1 MKDFIRLIKYA
12 KPYWKFILLNFLSN
26 SIYVIFS
33 LISLTMVSPFLAIL
47 FEKVNLI
54 VVEPEFS
61 FRLSALINYFYFI
74 ISTFIIEQ
82 GKYEALIFVSSIF
95 VVFSLISNLFR
106 YLGMYFMAPLRNGV
120 VEDIR
125 NEVYKKILIL
135 PLSFYSKVR
144 AGDII
149 SRLTTDVHEIEWSI
163 MSTMQLILREPLL
176 IIVYFSSLL
185 VISPLL
191 TLFTAIVLPLSGII
205 ISLVGKKIKKKS
217 EISQDKLG
225 SITSSFDETIS
236 GLKIIKGF
244 NAIDYA
250 EKRFTKLNTSFT
262 LYMNK
267 IFRRTELASPLTE
280 ILGVISLLTI
290 VYFGGKLVLGGGD
303 MLTADA
309 LILYV
314 VIFARMIS
322 PAKSFITA
330 TYSIQKGMAS
340 GKRVFEIMDAQEKIV
355 EIDNPLKKKS
365 LESKI
370 EFKDVRFQYE
380 DVAVLKNINL
390 CIEKGK
396 TVALVG
402 PSGAGK
408 STIADLLPRFYDVTQ
423 GEICI
428 DDINVKL
435 YSIRDLRGLMGIV
448 GQDVVLFND
457 SIANN
462 ISFGILNVQK
472 EDIIEAAKIA
482 QIHEFIDGLPEKYD
496 TFVGDRGSLLSG
508 GQKQRL
514 SIARAVLHNPDILI
528 LDEATS
534 ALDSESEYL
543 VQQALDILMQN
554 RTTLVIA
561 HRLSTIQQADL
572 IVVLRE
578 GRIVEQG
585 NHQELL
591 DLEGVYYNMIQIQNF
606 S

>member
-26 SIYVIFS
+26 SIYVVFS

-47 FEKVNLI
+47 FEKVNLV

-191 TLFTAIVLPLSGII
+191 TLFTAIVLPLSGLI
-205 ISLVGKKIKKKS
+205 ISLVGKNIKKKS
-217 EISQDKLG
+217 EISQEKLG
-225 SITSSFDETIS
+225 GITSSFDETIS

-244 NAIDYA
+244 NAINYT
-250 EKRFTKLNTSFT
+250 EKRFKKLNRSFT
-262 LYMNK
+262 SYMNR

-340 GKRVFEIMDAQEKIV
+340 GKRVFEIIDAQEKIV
-355 EIDNPLKKKS
+355 EIYNPLDKKS
-365 LESKI
+365 FESKI
-370 EFKDVRFQYE
+370 EFKDVSFQYE

-428 DDINVKL
+428 DKFNIKSYN
-435 YSIRDLRGLMGIV
+435 IRDLRGLMGIV
-448 GQDVVLFND
+448 GQEVVLFND

-462 ISFGILNVQK
+462 ISFGILNIQK
-472 EDIIEAAKIA
+472 KDIIEAAKIA
-482 QIHEFIDGLPEKYD
+482 QIHDFIESLPEKYN

-534 ALDSESEYL
+534 ALDSESEHL
-543 VQQALDILMQN
+543 VQVALDILMQN

-578 GRIVEQG
+578 GQIVEKG
-585 NHQELL
+585 SHQELL
-591 DLEGVYYNMIQIQNF
+591 EQKGIYYNMIQIQNF
-606 S
+606 T

>member
-428 DDINVKL
+428 DDINVKS

>member
-1 MKDFIRLIKYA
+1 MF
-12 KPYWKFILLNFLSN
+12 
-26 SIYVIFS
+26 
-33 LISLTMVSPFLAIL
+33 
-47 FEKVNLI
+47 
-54 VVEPEFS
+54 
-61 FRLSALINYFYFI
+61 
-74 ISTFIIEQ
+74 
-82 GKYEALIFVSSIF
+82 
-95 VVFSLISNLFR
+95 
-106 YLGMYFMAPLRNGV
+106 FMSPLRNGV

-125 NEVYKKILIL
+125 NEVYMKILIL

-144 AGDII
+144 AGDVI

-176 IIVYFSSLL
+176 IIVYFSSLI

-191 TLFTAIVLPLSGII
+191 TLFSVIVLPLSGLI
-205 ISLVGKKIKKKS
+205 ISFIGKSIKKKS

-236 GLKIIKGF
+236 GLRIIKGF
-244 NAIDYA
+244 NAIEYA
-250 EKRFTKLNTSFT
+250 ERRFMLLNKSFT
-262 LYMNK
+262 YYMNK

-280 ILGVISLLTI
+280 ILGVVSLLTI
-290 VYFGGKLVLGGGD
+290 VYLGGKLVLGGGSL
-303 MLTADA
+303 LTADA

-340 GKRVFEIMDAQEKIV
+340 GKRVFEILDAQEKIV
-355 EIDNPLKKKS
+355 EIENPI
-365 LESKI
+365 SKI
-370 EFKDVRFQYE
+370 EFNSEIEFKNVSFQYE
-380 DVAVLKNINL
+380 DIAVLRNINFR
-390 CIEKGK
+390 IDKGK

-402 PSGAGK
+402 HSGAGK
-408 STIADLLPRFYDVTQ
+408 STIADLLPRFYDVTD
-423 GEICI
+423 GKICI
-428 DDINVKL
+428 DGINIKS

-448 GQDVVLFND
+448 SQEVVLFND

-462 ISFGILNVQK
+462 ISFGIKNPTK

-482 QIHEFIDGLPEKYD
+482 HIHDFIESLPEKYD
-496 TFVGDRGSLLSG
+496 TIVGDKGALLSG
-508 GQKQRL
+508 GQKQRI

-534 ALDSESEYL
+534 ALDSESEHL

-561 HRLSTIQQADL
+561 HRLSTINKADKI
-572 IVVLRE
+572 IVMRE
-578 GRIVEQG
+578 GQIIEEG
-585 NHQELL
+585 NHAELL
-591 DLEGVYYNMIQIQNF
+591 ELKGTYYNMIKIQNF

>member
-12 KPYWKFILLNFLSN
+12 KPYWKYILLNFLSN
-26 SIYVIFS
+26 SIYVVFS
-33 LISLTMVSPFLAIL
+33 LISLTMVSPFLGIL
-47 FEKVNLI
+47 FESVDL
-54 VVEPEFS
+54 VTVEPEFS
-61 FRLSALINYFYFI
+61 FHLSALINYFYFI

-106 YLGMYFMAPLRNGV
+106 YLGMFFMAPLRNGV

>member
-205 ISLVGKKIKKKS
+205 ISLVGKNIKKKS

-508 GQKQRL
+508 GQKQRI

-534 ALDSESEYL
+534 ALDSESEHL
-543 VQQALDILMQN
+543 VQQALNILMQN

-561 HRLSTIQQADL
+561 HRLSTIQQANI
-572 IVVLRE
+572 IVVLRD
-578 GRIVEQG
+578 GQIVEQG
-585 NHQELL
+585 SHQELL
-591 DLEGVYYNMIQIQNF
+591 DLKGVYYNMIQIQNF

>member
-12 KPYWKFILLNFLSN
+12 KPYWKYILLNFLSN
-26 SIYVIFS
+26 SIYVVFS
-33 LISLTMVSPFLAIL
+33 LISLTMVSPFLGIL
-47 FEKVNLI
+47 FESVDL
-54 VVEPEFS
+54 VTVEPEFS
-61 FRLSALINYFYFI
+61 FHLSALINYFYFI

-106 YLGMYFMAPLRNGV
+106 YLGMFFMAPLRNGV

-176 IIVYFSSLL
+176 IIVYFLSLL

-191 TLFTAIVLPLSGII
+191 TLFTAIVLPLSGLI
-205 ISLVGKKIKKKS
+205 ISLVGKNIKKKS

-225 SITSSFDETIS
+225 NITSSFDETIS

-244 NAIDYA
+244 NAINYI
-250 EKRFTKLNTSFT
+250 EKRFAKLNRSFT
-262 LYMNK
+262 SYMNK

-303 MLTADA
+303 LLTADA

-355 EIDNPLKKKS
+355 EIENPLKKKS
-365 LESKI
+365 FISKI
-370 EFKDVRFQYE
+370 EFKNVNFQYE

-390 CIEKGK
+390 LIEKGK

-402 PSGAGK
+402 HSGAGK

-472 EDIIEAAKIA
+472 EDIIEAAKI
-482 QIHEFIDGLPEKYD
+482 
-496 TFVGDRGSLLSG
+496 
-508 GQKQRL
+508 
-514 SIARAVLHNPDILI
+514 
-528 LDEATS
+528 
-534 ALDSESEYL
+534 
-543 VQQALDILMQN
+543 
-554 RTTLVIA
+554 
-561 HRLSTIQQADL
+561 
-572 IVVLRE
+572 
-578 GRIVEQG
+578 
-585 NHQELL
+585 
-591 DLEGVYYNMIQIQNF
+591 
-606 S
+606 

>member
-1 MKDFIRLIKYA
+1 
-12 KPYWKFILLNFLSN
+12 
-26 SIYVIFS
+26 
-33 LISLTMVSPFLAIL
+33 MVSPFLAIL
-47 FEKVNLI
+47 FEKVNLV

-61 FRLSALINYFYFI
+61 FSLNAIINYFYYL

-95 VVFSLISNLFR
+95 VAFSLISNFFR
-106 YLGMYFMAPLRNGV
+106 YMGMFFMSPLRNGV

-125 NEVYKKILIL
+125 NEVYMKILIL

-144 AGDII
+144 AGDVI

-176 IIVYFSSLL
+176 IIVYFSSLI

-191 TLFTAIVLPLSGII
+191 TLFSVIVLPLSGLI
-205 ISLVGKKIKKKS
+205 ISFIGKSIKKKS

-236 GLKIIKGF
+236 GLRIIKGF
-244 NAIDYA
+244 NAIEYA
-250 EKRFTKLNTSFT
+250 ERRFMLLNKSFT
-262 LYMNK
+262 YYMNK

-280 ILGVISLLTI
+280 ILGVVSLLTI
-290 VYFGGKLVLGGGD
+290 VYLGGKLVLGGGSL
-303 MLTADA
+303 LTADA

-340 GKRVFEIMDAQEKIV
+340 GKRVFEILDAQEKIV
-355 EIDNPLKKKS
+355 EIENPI
-365 LESKI
+365 SKI
-370 EFKDVRFQYE
+370 EFNSEIEFKNVSFQYE
-380 DVAVLKNINL
+380 DIAVLRNINFR
-390 CIEKGK
+390 IDKGK

-402 PSGAGK
+402 HSGAGK
-408 STIADLLPRFYDVTQ
+408 STIADLLPRFYDVTD
-423 GEICI
+423 GKICI
-428 DDINVKL
+428 DGINIKS

-448 GQDVVLFND
+448 SQEVVLFND

-462 ISFGILNVQK
+462 ISFGIKNPTK

-482 QIHEFIDGLPEKYD
+482 HIHDFIESLPEKYD
-496 TFVGDRGSLLSG
+496 TIVGDKGALLSG
-508 GQKQRL
+508 GQKQRI

-534 ALDSESEYL
+534 ALDSESEHL

-561 HRLSTIQQADL
+561 HRLSTINKADKI
-572 IVVLRE
+572 IVMRE
-578 GRIVEQG
+578 GQIIEEG
-585 NHQELL
+585 NHAELL
-591 DLEGVYYNMIQIQNF
+591 ELKGTYYNMIKIQNF

>member
-191 TLFTAIVLPLSGII
+191 TLFTAIVLPLSGLI
-205 ISLVGKKIKKKS
+205 ISLVGKNIKKKS

-250 EKRFTKLNTSFT
+250 EKRFEKLNTSFT

-355 EIDNPLKKKS
+355 EIDNPLEKKA

-370 EFKDVRFQYE
+370 EFKDVSFQYE

-428 DDINVKL
+428 DEINIKS
-435 YSIRDLRGLMGIV
+435 YTIRDLRGLMGIV
-448 GQDVVLFND
+448 GQEVVLFND

-496 TFVGDRGSLLSG
+496 TFVGDLGSLLSG

-543 VQQALDILMQN
+543 VQQALNILMQN

-572 IVVLRE
+572 IIVLRE

-585 NHQELL
+585 NHHELL
-591 DLEGVYYNMIQIQNF
+591 DLKGVYYNMIQIQNF

>member
-12 KPYWKFILLNFLSN
+12 KPYWKYILLNFLSN
-26 SIYVIFS
+26 SIYVVFS
-33 LISLTMVSPFLAIL
+33 LISLTMVSPFLGIL
-47 FEKVNLI
+47 FESVDL
-54 VVEPEFS
+54 VTVEPEFS
-61 FRLSALINYFYFI
+61 FHLSALINYFYFI

-106 YLGMYFMAPLRNGV
+106 YLGMFFMAPLRNGV

-402 PSGAGK
+402 HSGAGK
-408 STIADLLPRFYDVTQ
+408 STIADLLPRFYDVTN

-428 DDINVKL
+428 DDINIKS

-448 GQDVVLFND
+448 SQEVVLFND

-482 QIHEFIDGLPEKYD
+482 QIHDFIESLPEKYD
-496 TFVGDRGSLLSG
+496 TYVGDRGSLLSG
-508 GQKQRL
+508 GQKQRI

-534 ALDSESEYL
+534 ALDSESEHL
-543 VQQALDILMQN
+543 VQQALNILMQN

-561 HRLSTIQQADL
+561 HRLSTIQQATIIL
-572 IVVLRE
+572 VLKE
-578 GRIVEQG
+578 GQIVEQG
-585 NHQELL
+585 SHQELL
-591 DLEGVYYNMIQIQNF
+591 DLKGIYYNMIQIQNF
-606 S
+606 A

>member
-205 ISLVGKKIKKKS
+205 ISLVGKNIKKKS

-591 DLEGVYYNMIQIQNF
+591 DLKGVYYNMIQIQNF

>member
-191 TLFTAIVLPLSGII
+191 TLFTAIVLPLSGLI
-205 ISLVGKKIKKKS
+205 ISLVGKNIKKKS
-217 EISQDKLG
+217 EISQNKLG

-250 EKRFTKLNTSFT
+250 EKRFEKLNTSFT

-340 GKRVFEIMDAQEKIV
+340 GKRVFEIMDAQEKII
-355 EIDNPLKKKS
+355 EIDNPLEKKS

-370 EFKDVRFQYE
+370 EFKDVGFQYE

-428 DDINVKL
+428 DEINIKS
-435 YSIRDLRGLMGIV
+435 YTIRDLRGLMGIV
-448 GQDVVLFND
+448 GQEVVLFND

-496 TFVGDRGSLLSG
+496 TFVGDLGSLLSG

-543 VQQALDILMQN
+543 VQQALNILMQN

-572 IVVLRE
+572 IIVLRE

-585 NHQELL
+585 NHHELL
-591 DLEGVYYNMIQIQNF
+591 DLKGVYYNMIQIQNF

>member
-26 SIYVIFS
+26 SIYVVFS

-47 FEKVNLI
+47 FEKVNLV

-95 VVFSLISNLFR
+95 VAFSLISNLFR

-125 NEVYKKILIL
+125 NEVYKKTLIL

-191 TLFTAIVLPLSGII
+191 TLFTAIVLPLSGLI
-205 ISLVGKKIKKKS
+205 ISLVGKNIKKKS
-217 EISQDKLG
+217 EISQEKLG
-225 SITSSFDETIS
+225 GITSSFDETIS

-244 NAIDYA
+244 NTINYT
-250 EKRFTKLNTSFT
+250 EKRFKKLNRSFT
-262 LYMNK
+262 SYMNK

-355 EIDNPLKKKS
+355 EINNPLEKKS
-365 LESKI
+365 LKSKI
-370 EFKDVRFQYE
+370 EFKDVSFQYE

-428 DDINVKL
+428 DQINIKS
-435 YSIRDLRGLMGIV
+435 YTIRDLRGLMGIV
-448 GQDVVLFND
+448 GQEVVLFND

-482 QIHEFIDGLPEKYD
+482 QIHDFIDGLPEKYD

-534 ALDSESEYL
+534 ALDSESEHL

-578 GRIVEQG
+578 GQIVEKG
-585 NHQELL
+585 SHQELL
-591 DLEGVYYNMIQIQNF
+591 EQKGIYYNMIQIQNF